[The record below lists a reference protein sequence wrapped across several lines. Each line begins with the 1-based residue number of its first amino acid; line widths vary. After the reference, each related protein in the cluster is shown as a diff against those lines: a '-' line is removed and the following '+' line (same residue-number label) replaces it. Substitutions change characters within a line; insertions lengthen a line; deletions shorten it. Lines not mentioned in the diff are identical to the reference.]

1 MQVKIGKKVRWNFV
15 VAKILCSLMAYLLH
29 DLLSEIFF
37 FSFFLLSMVAKCVYL
52 GSHRLPVSW
61 KQSGQENSDLL
72 RILKSSVSV

>member
-1 MQVKIGKKVRWNFV
+1 MQVKIGKKKKVRWNFV

-37 FSFFLLSMVAKCVYL
+37 FLLSMVAKCVYL

-61 KQSGQENSDLL
+61 KQSGRENSDLL
-72 RILKSSVSV
+72 RIIKSSVSV